1 MIKNKFI
8 GFFLIFIIYATPTV
22 STDVRIKVKVHNQII
37 TNIDI
42 EQERKYLIF
51 LNPKLKNLTKKK
63 SNEIAKNSLITE
75 IIKKEELKKFIKF
88 NENSNL
94 INIIEKNL
102 IKNKNIKNKSELLEI
117 LKQKKLNYEMIREKL
132 YIEGLWNQYIYNKYI
147 KNVKIDKPRLR
158 SNILDQSKN
167 KKDKFKYNL
176 SEIVISDNSSESIDE
191 ILLKVKKSIK
201 DVGFENT
208 ANIFSISNTSKN
220 GGLIGWINELQISEK
235 IIKSIEKIKI
245 NETSE
250 PIQIPNG
257 FLLIKINN
265 KKKFNEEIDVEEQ
278 LKQLINQ
285 ETNRQLNNF
294 SIIYFKRLKKNM
306 EINEF

>member
-1 MIKNKFI
+1 MNKNKLL
-8 GFFLIFIIYATPTV
+8 GFFLIIFIYATPII
-22 STDVRIKVKVHNQII
+22 SADVRIQVKVNNKII

-42 EQERKYLIF
+42 DQERKYLTF
-51 LNPKLKNLTKKK
+51 LNPKLKDLTKEK
-63 SNEIAKNSLITE
+63 SNEIAKNSLVTE
-75 IIKKEELKKFIKF
+75 IIKKEELTKFVKF
-88 NENSNL
+88 NQNSNL

-102 IKNKNIKNKSELLEI
+102 IKNKNIKNKAELLEI
-117 LKQKKLNYEMIREKL
+117 LKQRKLNYETIREKL
-132 YIEGLWNQYIYNKYI
+132 YIEALWNQYIYNKYI
-147 KNVKIDKPRLR
+147 KNVKIDRSKLR
-158 SNILDQSKN
+158 SNILNQSKN

-176 SEIVISDNSSESIDE
+176 SEIVISDNSSDSIDE
-191 ILLKVKKSIK
+191 ILPKVKKSIK

-235 IIKSIEKIKI
+235 IIKSIEKINI
-245 NETSE
+245 SEISE
-250 PIQIPNG
+250 PIKIPNG

-265 KKKFNEEIDVEEQ
+265 KKKFNDEIDIEDQ

>member
-1 MIKNKFI
+1 MNKNKLL
-8 GFFLIFIIYATPTV
+8 GFFLIIFIYATPII
-22 STDVRIKVKVHNQII
+22 STDVRIQVKVNNKII

-42 EQERKYLIF
+42 DQEKRYLTF
-51 LNPKLKNLTKKK
+51 LNPKLKDLTKEK
-63 SNEIAKNSLITE
+63 SNEIAKNSLVTE
-75 IIKKEELKKFIKF
+75 IIKKEELKKFVKF
-88 NENSNL
+88 NQNSNL

-117 LKQKKLNYEMIREKL
+117 LKQRKLNYEVIREKL
-132 YIEGLWNQYIYNKYI
+132 YIEALWNQYIYNKYI
-147 KNVKIDKPRLR
+147 KNVKIDKSKLR
-158 SNILDQSKN
+158 SSILNQSKN

-176 SEIVISDNSSESIDE
+176 SEIVISDNSSDSIDE
-191 ILLKVKKSIK
+191 ILPKVKKSIK

-235 IIKSIEKIKI
+235 IIKNIEKINI
-245 NETSE
+245 SEISE
-250 PIQIPNG
+250 PIKIPNG

-265 KKKFNEEIDVEEQ
+265 KKKFNEEIDIEDQ

-306 EINEF
+306 EINVF

>member
-1 MIKNKFI
+1 MSKNKFI
-8 GFFLIFIIYATPTV
+8 GFFLIFIIYFTPI
-22 STDVRIKVKVHNQII
+22 SSADVRIKVKVHNQII

-42 EQERKYLIF
+42 EQERKYLTF
-51 LNPKLKNLTKKK
+51 LNPKLKDLTKKK

-94 INIIEKNL
+94 INNIEKNL
-102 IKNKNIKNKSELLEI
+102 IKDKNIKNKSDLLEI
-117 LKQKKLNYEMIREKL
+117 LKQKKLNYEIIRKKL

-147 KNVKIDKPRLR
+147 KNVKIDKSKLR

-176 SEIVISDNSSESIDE
+176 SEIVISNNSSEGIDE
-191 ILLKVKKSIK
+191 ILSRVKKSIK

-235 IIKSIEKIKI
+235 ILKNIEKIKI
-245 NETSE
+245 SEISE

-265 KKKFNEEIDVEEQ
+265 KEKFNEEINVEDQ

-294 SIIYFKRLKKNM
+294 SIIYFKRLKKNL

>member
-1 MIKNKFI
+1 MSKNKFI
-8 GFFLIFIIYATPTV
+8 GFFLIFIIYFTPI
-22 STDVRIKVKVHNQII
+22 SSYDVRIKVKVHNQII

-42 EQERKYLIF
+42 EQERKYLTF
-51 LNPKLKNLTKKK
+51 LNPKLKDLTKKK

-94 INIIEKNL
+94 INNIEKNL
-102 IKNKNIKNKSELLEI
+102 IKDKNIKNKSDLLEI
-117 LKQKKLNYEMIREKL
+117 LKQKKLNYEIIRKKL

-147 KNVKIDKPRLR
+147 KNVKIDKSKLR

-176 SEIVISDNSSESIDE
+176 SEIVISNNSSEGIDE
-191 ILLKVKKSIK
+191 ILSRVKKSIK

-245 NETSE
+245 NEISE

-294 SIIYFKRLKKNM
+294 SIIYFKRLKKNL

>member
-1 MIKNKFI
+1 MNKNKFI
-8 GFFLIFIIYATPTV
+8 GFFLIIFIYATPII
-22 STDVRIKVKVHNQII
+22 SADVRIQVKVNNKII

-42 EQERKYLIF
+42 DQERKYLTF
-51 LNPKLKNLTKKK
+51 LNPKLKDLTKEK
-63 SNEIAKNSLITE
+63 SNEIAKNSLVTE
-75 IIKKEELKKFIKF
+75 IIKKEELTKFVKF
-88 NENSNL
+88 NQNSNL

-102 IKNKNIKNKSELLEI
+102 IKNKNIKNKAELLEI
-117 LKQKKLNYEMIREKL
+117 LKQRKLNYETIREKL
-132 YIEGLWNQYIYNKYI
+132 YIEALWNQYIYNKYI
-147 KNVKIDKPRLR
+147 KNVKIDRSKLR
-158 SNILDQSKN
+158 SNILNQSKN

-176 SEIVISDNSSESIDE
+176 SEIVISDNSSDSIDE
-191 ILLKVKKSIK
+191 ILPKVKKSIK

-235 IIKSIEKIKI
+235 IIKSIEKINI
-245 NETSE
+245 SEISE
-250 PIQIPNG
+250 PIKIPNG

-265 KKKFNEEIDVEEQ
+265 KKKFNDEIDIEDQ

>member
-1 MIKNKFI
+1 MNKNKLL
-8 GFFLIFIIYATPTV
+8 GFFLIIFIYATPIF
-22 STDVRIKVKVHNQII
+22 STDVRIQVKVNNKII

-42 EQERKYLIF
+42 DQEKRYLTF
-51 LNPKLKNLTKKK
+51 LNPKLKDLTKEK
-63 SNEIAKNSLITE
+63 SNEIAKNSLVTE
-75 IIKKEELKKFIKF
+75 IIKKEELKKFVKF
-88 NENSNL
+88 NQNSNL

-117 LKQKKLNYEMIREKL
+117 LKQRKLNYEVIREKL
-132 YIEGLWNQYIYNKYI
+132 YIEALWNQYIYNKYI
-147 KNVKIDKPRLR
+147 KNVKIDKSKLR
-158 SNILDQSKN
+158 SSILNQSKN

-176 SEIVISDNSSESIDE
+176 SEIVISDNSSDSIDE
-191 ILLKVKKSIK
+191 ILPKVKKSIK

-235 IIKSIEKIKI
+235 IIKNIEKINI
-245 NETSE
+245 SEISE
-250 PIQIPNG
+250 PIKIPNG

-265 KKKFNEEIDVEEQ
+265 KKKFNEEIDIEDQ

-306 EINEF
+306 EINVF